1 MQADRE
7 IELIESIHH
16 SRLTKR
22 NSLVGS
28 HTPSAYSRQSR
39 MLKSSDSIKGK
50 KQSSITINRKPRD
63 SSYEESLLLSN
74 LNFDN
79 DNPKRAKSPERQ
91 KLTKISS
98 SVLNQSRASGIE

>member
-22 NSLVGS
+22 TSLGS
-28 HTPSAYSRQSR
+28 QTPSAYSRQSR
-39 MLKSSDSIKGK
+39 MLKSSNSIKE
-50 KQSSITINRKPRD
+50 INQNNVTSRKPRD

-98 SVLNQSRASGIE
+98 SILNQSRQSGIE